1 MVHLFRGTCEAIRA
15 MHSYCPSRSTNLS
28 SSHRPNGF
36 VPSSSTLSPERRNA
50 EQTVHSDDEDQD
62 ERFPQPEG
70 DVDGGYS
77 YDAASMPLVTKSNV
91 AEGHI
96 VFDGDEEAVE
106 TAGSSDRTDNAAIVP
121 YAHRDLKPG

>member
-15 MHSYCPSRSTNLS
+15 MHSYCPLRTTNHSSTQ
-28 SSHRPNGF
+28 RQNGF
-36 VPSSSTLSPERRNA
+36 VPSSSTPPPKRHSA
-50 EQTVHSDDEDQD
+50 DHSDDEDQD

-70 DVDGGYS
+70 DADGGYS
-77 YDAASMPLVTKSNV
+77 YDAASVPLVTKSNI

-96 VFDGDEEAVE
+96 VFDGDEEVVE
-106 TAGSSDRTDNAAIVP
+106 TAGSSDKNDNEAIVP

>member
-15 MHSYCPSRSTNLS
+15 MHSYSPSRSTNLS
-28 SSHRPNGF
+28 SSPRQNEF
-36 VPSSSTLSPERRNA
+36 VPSSSTPPPERRK
-50 EQTVHSDDEDQD
+50 QTDHSDDEDQD
-62 ERFPQPEG
+62 ERFPHPEG
-70 DVDGGYS
+70 DADGGYS
-77 YDAASMPLVTKSNV
+77 YDAASVPLVTKSNV

-106 TAGSSDRTDNAAIVP
+106 TTGSSNRIDNEAIVP